1 MTDAAG
7 AAPADCVAQLRNVVR
22 HSVHESRNA
31 LNGLVVNL
39 EVVRSRL
46 SRAGDEA
53 EVLAFAEQAALQG
66 EESVRLT
73 EAVGALLAL
82 IVGSVDGGGRLRC
95 SASSTAPTAIRF
107 DLEPGV
113 AERVLP
119 GLRTLGKSVGFTAE
133 TFGAETV
140 ILSFP
145 DSSSAESKKL

>member
-1 MTDAAG
+1 VTDAAE
-7 AAPADCVAQLRNVVR
+7 AALSDCIAQLRNVVR
-22 HSVHESRNA
+22 RSVHESRNA

-46 SRAGDEA
+46 ARSGDEA
-53 EVLAFAEQAALQG
+53 DVLAFAEQAAAQG

-82 IVGSVDGGGRLRC
+82 IVGSVDGEGRLRC
-95 SASSTAPTAIRF
+95 SSASTAPAEIRF
-107 DLEPGV
+107 GLEPGV

-133 TFGAETV
+133 TSGAEAV

-145 DSSSAESKKL
+145 DISTPESKEH

>member
-1 MTDAAG
+1 
-7 AAPADCVAQLRNVVR
+7 
-22 HSVHESRNA
+22 

-46 SRAGDEA
+46 ARSGDEA
-53 EVLAFAEQAALQG
+53 DVLVFAEQAAAQG

-73 EAVGALLAL
+73 EAVGALLSL

-95 SASSTAPTAIRF
+95 SSRSTAPAAISF

-119 GLRTLGKSVGFTAE
+119 GLQVLGKSVGFTAE
-133 TFGAETV
+133 TSGAETV

-145 DSSSAESKKL
+145 DISSAESKKH

>member
-1 MTDAAG
+1 
-7 AAPADCVAQLRNVVR
+7 
-22 HSVHESRNA
+22 VHESRNA
-31 LNGLVVNL
+31 LNGLLVNL

-46 SRAGDEA
+46 TRSGDESD
-53 EVLAFAEQAALQG
+53 VLAFAEQAAAQG

-73 EAVGALLAL
+73 EAVGALLTL
-82 IVGSVDGGGRLRC
+82 IVGSVDGEGRLRC
-95 SASSTAPTAIRF
+95 SSASTDPAALRF

-145 DSSSAESKKL
+145 DISSAESTRH